1 MGLIDDLIEA
11 WDINVRIGL
20 YLLDGIAEEDL
31 GSKPDKSRT
40 VRSQFAHMVSVRGMW
55 LKSAAPG
62 LFERFV
68 PVDKDTSD
76 KAALAEGLRSSGA
89 LVSELLQTALDDGE
103 RVKGFKP
110 TAAAFVA
117 YLTAHE
123 AHHRGMLELT
133 LRQVGRPVSDK
144 VSYGLWEWGSR

>member
-1 MGLIDDLIEA
+1 MALKEDLIEA
-11 WDINVRIGL
+11 WEVNVRIGL
-20 YLLDGIAEEDL
+20 YLLDAIDEADL
-31 GSKPDKSRT
+31 GLKSDKSKT
-40 VRSQFAHMVSVRGMW
+40 VRSQFAHMASVRGMW
-55 LKSAAPG
+55 LKAAAPEI
-62 LFERFV
+62 FASFA
-68 PVDKDTSD
+68 PVDKDSAD
-76 KAALAEGLRSSGA
+76 KASLAESLRSSGE
-89 LVSELLQTALDDGE
+89 LVTLLLRSALDEGQ

-110 TAAAFVA
+110 SAAAFVA